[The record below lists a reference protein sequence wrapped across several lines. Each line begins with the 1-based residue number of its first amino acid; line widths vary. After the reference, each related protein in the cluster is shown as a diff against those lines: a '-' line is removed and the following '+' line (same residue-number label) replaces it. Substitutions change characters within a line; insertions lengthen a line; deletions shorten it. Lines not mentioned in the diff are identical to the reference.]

1 MSISRKR
8 VANPFAGSELL
19 RKYASEQQLTSRRV
33 WCGLVLSLFLTR
45 FFYVAESADRGET
58 LWIVGCWI
66 VAFMGWSLAAWIDSP
81 VRPSMGWLGVGVG
94 LMLGGQ
100 IASALVIVFSTGD
113 RRAAMNLAW
122 EGLGVAIGWF
132 LLHQECRRF
141 EFRRELLAGLI
152 ATGTA
157 AAGLG
162 LYQHYLDFPQM
173 AAKYAPLFD
182 RLKQADPIEA
192 ASIRKSLAIE
202 NIPTD
207 GPSLILFEK
216 RLRDSREPLG
226 FFALANTFSGFLTV
240 CLVLAISIAVSFRRL
255 TNPAGWKQ
263 LAPWIL
269 IIFLLSWALLLTK
282 SRTAWMGTLAGLVLL
297 SLLSRRA
304 RWTGRGLRYLLGF
317 LISILL
323 FGWVLTQFGGLDR
336 QVLSEAPKSLQYR
349 LQYWQAT
356 ARLISD
362 HLILGVGPGQF
373 RGHYLTYKLPEASE
387 EIADPHNLFL
397 ESAASGGVASLFG
410 LIIICVL
417 LFKNLG
423 SGLLAEESPRVST
436 SQTGTIISG
445 LAAVAWV
452 LLLLDGAD
460 DRLLV
465 LLPVSVALFWGLCRA
480 LTVFHVEPEMIRFG
494 WQSAAFALVCHLC
507 GAGGI
512 GMPVITLL
520 LLTLIDCGSLP
531 KAENQE
537 MPVDRFLGFL
547 PWWLAVSTG
556 LLIGL
561 IVTGIRPVSEVETKL
576 YSGDRLIAKGLLEAA
591 EIEYK
596 WAEVAD
602 GFSSEATKRRAEL
615 AYRKA
620 AQEHFRSNE
629 SFQNA
634 VNLLNKAKL
643 RNPTSFRDDVRVGE
657 WWIDRWR
664 TSRDPRD
671 AEKAVEALERAWA
684 RYPTNAGLMADL
696 AIACYHAGAQERAK
710 DVALQSLRQDAINQE
725 WGHVDRYLEEHK
737 RLQMKSLSEGSGLSS

>member
-1 MSISRKR
+1 MLKQ
-8 VANPFAGSELL
+8 
-19 RKYASEQQLTSRRV
+19 YASEQRLTSRRL
-33 WCGLVLSLFLTR
+33 WGGLVLSLFLMR

-58 LWIVGCWI
+58 LWIVGCWMI
-66 VAFMGWSLAAWIDSP
+66 GLMLWSFADWFQP
-81 VRPSMGWLGVGVG
+81 TRCPSMGWMGVGVG
-94 LMLGGQ
+94 LMVGGQ
-100 IASALVIVFSTGD
+100 VVSALVIVGSTGD
-113 RRAAMNLAW
+113 RRAAINLAW

-192 ASIRKSLAIE
+192 ASVRKSLALE

-240 CLVLAISIAVSFRRL
+240 CLVLAISTAVSFRRL
-255 TNPAGWKQ
+255 TDPAGWKQ

-282 SRTAWMGTLAGLVLL
+282 SRTAWMGTLVGLVLL
-297 SLLSRRA
+297 RLLSRRA
-304 RWTGRGLRYLLGF
+304 RWTGRGLRYLLSF

-356 ARLISD
+356 ARLIAD
-362 HLILGVGPGQF
+362 HLIFGVGPGQF
-373 RGHYLTYKLPEASE
+373 RGYYLTYKLPEASE

-397 ESAASGGVASLFG
+397 ETAASGGVASLFG
-410 LIIICVL
+410 LIIICIV
-417 LFKNLG
+417 LFKHLG
-423 SGLLAEESPRVST
+423 LGPVADEEPNMSSSRT
-436 SQTGTIISG
+436 ATLISS
-445 LAAVAWV
+445 LAAVGWV
-452 LLLLDGAD
+452 LLLLNGAD

-465 LLPVSVALFWGLCRA
+465 LLPMTVALFWVLFRA
-480 LTVFHVEPEMIRFG
+480 LSVFRVEPEMIRFG
-494 WQSAAFALVCHLC
+494 WQSAAFALICHLC

-512 GMPVITLL
+512 GMPLITLL

-531 KAENQE
+531 QADTQE

-561 IVTGIRPVSEVETKL
+561 IFTGIRPVSEVETKL

-591 EIEYK
+591 ELEYK
-596 WAEVAD
+596 RAEVAD

-629 SFQNA
+629 SFQTA
-634 VNLLNKAKL
+634 VNLLNEAKS
-643 RNPTSFRDDVRVGE
+643 RNPTSFRDDVRLGE
-657 WWIDRWR
+657 WWFDRWR

-671 AEKAVEALERAWA
+671 AEKAVEAWERAWA

-696 AIACYHAGAQERAK
+696 AIAYYHAGVHERAK
-710 DVALQSLRQDAINQE
+710 DVALKSIRQDAINQE

-737 RLQMKSLSEGSGLSS
+737 RLQIKSLSEGSGLPS

>member
-1 MSISRKR
+1 MSSNGTQAAKSI
-8 VANPFAGSELL
+8 PGS
-19 RKYASEQQLTSRRV
+19 KIQPQATSDRQSTSH
-33 WCGLVLSLFLTR
+33 WLMSGLVLSLFLMR
-45 FFYVAESADRGET
+45 FFYVAESAGQGET
-58 LWIVGCWI
+58 LWMVGCWI
-66 VAFMGWSLAAWIDSP
+66 VALMGWSLTAWFRP
-81 VRPSMGWLGVGVG
+81 TVRPSLSWLGVGVG

-100 IASALVIVFSTGD
+100 LASALVIVGSTGD
-113 RRAAMNLAW
+113 RRAAINLAW
-122 EGLGVAIGWF
+122 EALGVAIGWF
-132 LLHQECRRF
+132 LLHQQCRQF
-141 EFRRELLAGLI
+141 LFRRELLAGLI

-182 RLKQADPIEA
+182 RLEQADPIEA
-192 ASIRKSLAIE
+192 ATIRKSLASE

-207 GPSLILFEK
+207 GPSLILFLK

-240 CLVLAISIAVSFRRL
+240 CLILAISIAVSLRRM
-255 TNPAGWKQ
+255 TVPAGWKQ

-282 SRTAWMGTLAGLVLL
+282 SRTAWIGTLVGLVLL

-304 RWTGRGLRYLLGF
+304 RGTGRGLRYLLGF

-362 HLILGVGPGQF
+362 HPMFGVGPGQF
-373 RGHYLTYKLPEASE
+373 RGHYLSYKLPEASE

-410 LIIICVL
+410 LLIICVV
-417 LFKNLG
+417 LFKRLG
-423 SGLLAEESPRVST
+423 SGPGADESPRVLT
-436 SQTGTIISG
+436 SRTGNILSG

-452 LLLLDGAD
+452 LLLLNGAD

-465 LLPVSVALFWGLCRA
+465 LLPVAVALFWGLCRA
-480 LTVFHVEPEMIRFG
+480 LTVFQVEPEEIRFG
-494 WQSAAFALVCHLC
+494 WQSAAFALICHLC

-512 GMPVITLL
+512 GMPMITLL
-520 LLTLIDCGSLP
+520 LLTLIDCGSRFQTEPLDAAVNRFRGHLP
-531 KAENQE
+531 GW
-537 MPVDRFLGFL
+537 M
-547 PWWLAVSTG
+547 AVGIG

-561 IVTGIRPVSEVETKL
+561 IVTGIRPVNEVETRL
-576 YSGDRLIAKGLLEAA
+576 YSGDRLIMKGLLEAA
-591 EIEYK
+591 EGEYK
-596 WAEVAD
+596 RAEAAD
-602 GFSSEATKRRAEL
+602 DFSSEATKRRAEL
-615 AYRKA
+615 AYRKS
-620 AQEHFRSNE
+620 AQDHFQSNE
-629 SFQNA
+629 SFQTA
-634 VNLLNKAKL
+634 VNLLNEAKS
-643 RNPTSFRDDVRVGE
+643 RNPTSFRDDVRMGE
-657 WWIDRWR
+657 WWFDRWR

-671 AEKAVEALERAWA
+671 AEKAVEAWERAWA
-684 RYPTNAGLMADL
+684 RYPTNAILMADL
-696 AIACYHAGAQERAK
+696 AIACYYAGAQERAK
-710 DVALQSLRQDAINQE
+710 EVARQSLKQDAINQE

-737 RLQMKSLSEGSGLSS
+737 RAQMKSLLEGSGLSS